1 MPQANL
7 DCLPRLDYHPAWMT
21 ADVQNRHRLWR
32 ALLRVGLEEWLVI
45 VFLLVLAA
53 RLAVVPGERGPLPYL
68 GLVAGMLVLVVVAT
82 GVYRWRFEGRRRP
95 RTAFRV
101 ALIAGVA
108 VPYGVLR
115 DMIPVI
121 HPGDVDAGLA
131 ALDLALFGGHAAVGL
146 ERFATPFASAWF
158 AVSYVGYY
166 PVAALFLV
174 GMLLFCRR
182 HAVFVEFGVMVLG
195 VICTGIVLYTF
206 FPAQGPYVYLA
217 ESFQAPLPEQAVV
230 PFVHGVMRSGPLRDV
245 FPSMHTAVPVLLF
258 LFSARHVRWAA
269 VAAGLWVPHIVV
281 STMYLRYHYLI
292 DVVAGVVLAVAWFV
306 LSPPAIR
313 AYQRL
318 RRRHGVLAEA

>member
-1 MPQANL
+1 L
-7 DCLPRLDYHPAWMT
+7 
-21 ADVQNRHRLWR
+21 R
-32 ALLRVGLEEWLVI
+32 AGLEEWLVI
-45 VFLLVLAA
+45 VFLLVLGG
-53 RLAVVPGERGPLPYL
+53 RLAGVPAERGTGPYL
-68 GLVAGMLVLVVVAT
+68 GLVAGMLVLVVGAT
-82 GVYRWRFEGRRRP
+82 VVYRWRFEGRRWP
-95 RTAFRV
+95 RTAFRL

-115 DMIPVI
+115 DMLPVI
-121 HPGDVDAGLA
+121 HPGEVDAGLA
-131 ALDLALFGGHAAVGL
+131 AVDLALFGGHAAVWF
-146 ERFATPFASAWF
+146 ERFATPFNSAWL

-166 PVAALFLV
+166 LVAALFLV

-182 HAVFVEFGVMVLG
+182 HNVFVEFGVMVLG

-217 ESFQAPLPEQAVV
+217 DRFLAPLPEHTVV

-245 FPSMHTAVPVLLF
+245 FPSMHTAVPVVLF
-258 LFSARHVRWAA
+258 LFSARNLRWAA

-292 DVVAGVVLAVAWFV
+292 DVIAGVVLAAGWFV
-306 LSPPAIR
+306 LAPPAIR

-318 RRRHGVLAEA
+318 RRRHDIDAEA